1 MIKKSATIVDQ
12 RSVRKYANV
21 LLPLPLSETYTY
33 SIPDHLDICNSIN
46 PGDFVRVPFGHRE
59 IIGVVWDSP
68 NKFKK
73 LDRIKP
79 VLERLDVPR
88 MPETTI
94 RFVKW
99 VSNYNMVA
107 LGLILKMTMNVPGLF
122 KQTREQSIYFIS
134 DPMVDY
140 KKTTARSRVLNL
152 FKTNSYLSRSSIRQE
167 AQVSSS
173 VLTGMLE
180 LGVLSEKRVPQ
191 TREFQEPD
199 WRKKGPKL
207 STEQS
212 LIARNLEKKIIEG
225 EFFVGLI
232 EGVPGSGKTE
242 VYLEAI
248 CEALKRGKQALV
260 LLPEITLSAQWLR
273 RFEKRFGCAPAL
285 WHSEVS
291 PANRRKTWQA
301 VARGEAK
308 VIVGA
313 RSALFLPFQSIGVIV
328 IDEEHDQSFKQEE
341 SVIYNARDMAV
352 VRSRIEKIPI
362 FLVSATP
369 SLETLHNANRG
380 KYSKYCLSQR
390 YAGAKLPYIE
400 ILDMR
405 KSKPERGK
413 WISPE
418 IIEALRHTFKSGEQ
432 GLLYLNRRGYAPL
445 TLCQDCGHRFQCVKC
460 TAWLV
465 EHRFIGQ
472 LQCHH
477 CGYYTP
483 MPKECPNCKSVDR
496 LHACGPGVE
505 RLAEEVREI
514 FPDIRMQVA
523 VSDNLN
529 SVGQAGALVK
539 KIEKREV
546 DLIVGTQIIAKG
558 YHFPF
563 LTLVGVIDADI
574 GLAGGDIRALERTY
588 QLLYQVA
595 GRAGRASRFGKVM
608 LQTFNPEN
616 MVMQALKNGD
626 HESFVQKMIDD
637 REAHSMP
644 PFGRLAGI
652 ILSGNDEKLVKEA
665 SNILART
672 APMASGIMTLGP
684 APAPLALL
692 RGKYRIRFLVKS
704 QRDINIQDEIK
715 KWLKKTFIPQ
725 KVRVQVD
732 IDPYSF
738 M

>member
-1 MIKKSATIVDQ
+1 MSKKSATIVDQ
-12 RSVRKYANV
+12 GSEIKYANV
-21 LLPLPLSETYTY
+21 LLPLPFSQTYTY
-33 SIPDHLDICNSIN
+33 SIPDNLGMCNSIN
-46 PGDFVRVPFGHRE
+46 PGDFVRVPFGSRE

-68 NKFKK
+68 NKFNK

-79 VLERLDVPR
+79 ILEQLSVSR
-88 MPETTI
+88 MPETTR
-94 RFVKW
+94 RFVEW
-99 VSNYNMVA
+99 VSNYNMVS
-107 LGLILKMTMNVPGLF
+107 LGLVLKMTMNVPDLF
-122 KQTREQSIYFIS
+122 KQPPEESIFFIS
-134 DPMVDY
+134 DTIVDY
-140 KKTTARSRVLNL
+140 KKTAARSRVLNL
-152 FKTNSYLSRSSIRQE
+152 FTTNSHLSGPLIRQE

-173 VLTGMLE
+173 VLTGMLK
-180 LGVLSEKRVPQ
+180 LGVLSKKKVQQ
-191 TREFQEPD
+191 TSQFEDPD
-199 WRKKGPKL
+199 WQKKGPTL

-212 LIARNLEKKIIEG
+212 IIAQNLRKKIIEG
-225 EFFVGLI
+225 GFFVGLI

-248 CEALKRGKQALV
+248 CEALKTGKQVLV

-273 RFEKRFGCAPAL
+273 RFEMRFGCTPAL
-285 WHSEVS
+285 WHSEVTS
-291 PANRRKTWQA
+291 ANRRKTWQA

-313 RSALFLPFQSIGVIV
+313 RSALFLPFRSLGVVV

-341 SVIYNARDMAV
+341 GVIYNARDMAV
-352 VRSRIEKIPI
+352 VRSRMEKIPI

-369 SLETLHNANRG
+369 SLETLHNAKSG
-380 KYSKYCLSQR
+380 KYTKFCLSQR
-390 YAGAKLPYIE
+390 YAGAKLPGIE
-400 ILDMR
+400 VLDMR
-405 KSKPERGK
+405 ISRPERGK

-418 IIEALRHTFKSGEQ
+418 IIDALRKTFKSGEQ

-445 TLCQDCGHRFQCVKC
+445 TLCQDCGYRFQCVKC

-477 CGYYTP
+477 CGYHTQ
-483 MPKECPNCKSVDR
+483 MPKECPNCKAVDR

-539 KIEKREV
+539 KIEEREV
-546 DLIVGTQIIAKG
+546 DLVVGTQIIAKG

-574 GLAGGDIRALERTY
+574 GLTGGDIRALERTY

-595 GRAGRASRFGKVM
+595 GRAGRASRVGKVF
-608 LQTFNPEN
+608 LQTFSPEN
-616 MVMQALKNGD
+616 MVMQALKDGD
-626 HESFVQKMIDD
+626 HETFVQKMIDD

-652 ILSGNDEKLVKEA
+652 ILSGTDEKLVKEA
-665 SNILART
+665 SNILGRT
-672 APMASGIMTLGP
+672 APRESGIITLGP

-692 RGKYRIRFLVKS
+692 RGKYRIRFLIKS
-704 QRDINIQDEIK
+704 QKDINLQDEMR
-715 KWLKKTFIPQ
+715 KWLRRTSIPQ
-725 KVRVQVD
+725 KVRIQVD